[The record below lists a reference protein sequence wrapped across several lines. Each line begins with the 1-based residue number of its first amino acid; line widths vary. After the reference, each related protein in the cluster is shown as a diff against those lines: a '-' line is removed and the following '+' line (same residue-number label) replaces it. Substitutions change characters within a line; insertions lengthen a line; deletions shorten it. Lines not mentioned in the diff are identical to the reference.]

1 MAGLP
6 FDGIRVADFGWVITA
21 PLATL
26 WLATLGAEVIKIES
40 KTHPDVIRAGMHG
53 GIVPGPEPTWHR
65 CGGFNS
71 LNYSKYS
78 CCLDLNQEE
87 ARTIGHEIVKKSD
100 IVIEAFTTPIAK
112 RFGLTYEQLKE
123 IKPDVILV
131 SCSSLGKTG
140 PLQNVT
146 GFGPANQAFA
156 GLPSMTGY
164 EGGTPMSMGGTWPD
178 YICGVIMGYLA
189 VSALYHRAKT
199 GEGMHIDFS
208 MAEAV
213 MNMVPGQLLDFQM
226 NGRVAVPMGNSDK
239 TAVPHEV
246 YPCLGEDKW
255 VAIAVHDEVQWH
267 AFCTASGHAEWL
279 TDSRFATFEARM
291 NNRKELDALVASWTA
306 TKTASEITETL
317 QNVGVPAFP
326 SVDSEELVNDP
337 QLQHRSQFIEL
348 EQYEAGLRTHLGMQ
362 GVFGGFPERNYFAT
376 PIYDQDNYRVFQDLV
391 GLSGE
396 QIEALVAQGVIN

>member
-1 MAGLP
+1 MKDLP

-26 WLATLGAEVIKIES
+26 WLATMGAEVIKVES

-53 GIVPGPEPTWHR
+53 GIASGPEPTWHR

-87 ARTIGHEIVKKSD
+87 ARSLGHEIVKKSD
-100 IVIEAFTTPIAK
+100 IVIEAFTTPIAT
-112 RFGLTYEQLKE
+112 RFGLTYDQLKE

-213 MNMVPGQLLDFQM
+213 MNMVPGQLLDYQM
-226 NGRVAVPMGNSDK
+226 NGRVATPMGNSD
-239 TAVPHEV
+239 TVAVPHEV
-246 YPCLGEDKW
+246 YPSQGEDKW
-255 VAIAVHDEVQWH
+255 VAIAVHDEVQWR
-267 AFCTASGHAEWL
+267 AFCAASGHPEWL
-279 TDSRFATFEARM
+279 TDPRFSSADLRM
-291 NNRKELDALVASWTA
+291 SHRIQLDASIATWT
-306 TKTASEITETL
+306 KLQTAQEITELL
-317 QNVGVPAFP
+317 QKVGVPAFP
-326 SVDSEELVNDP
+326 SVDSQELIHDP

-348 EQYEAGLRTHLGMQ
+348 QQREAGLRTHLGMQ
-362 GVFGGFPERNYFAT
+362 GLFSAIPERDYFST
-376 PIYDQDNYRVFQDLV
+376 PIYDQDNHRVFQDLI
-391 GLSGE
+391 GLSPE
-396 QIEALVAQGVIN
+396 RIEALVDQGIIN

>member
-1 MAGLP
+1 MNDLP

-26 WLATLGAEVIKIES
+26 WLGTLGAEVIKVES

-53 GIVPGPEPTWHR
+53 GILPGPEPTWHR

-78 CCLDLNQEE
+78 CCLDLNQQA
-87 ARTIGHEIVKKSD
+87 ARDLGHEIVKKSD

-123 IKPDVILV
+123 VKPDVILI

-178 YICGVIMGYLA
+178 YICGVIVGYLA
-189 VSALYHRAKT
+189 ISALYHRART

-213 MNMVPGQLLDFQM
+213 MNMVPGQLLDYQM
-226 NGRVAVPMGNSDK
+226 NGRVAVPMGNSDRV
-239 TAVPHEV
+239 AVPHEV
-246 YPCLGEDKW
+246 YPCEGEDKW
-255 VAIAVHDEVQWH
+255 VAIAVHDEEQWD
-267 AFCTASGHAEWL
+267 AFCHASGHREWL
-279 TDSRFATFEARM
+279 TDARFASSDLRM
-291 NNRKELDALVASWTA
+291 DNRAELDSLVGAWT
-306 TKTASEITETL
+306 KLRTAQGITELL
-317 QNVGVPAFP
+317 QSVGVPAFP
-326 SVDSEELVNDP
+326 SVDSQELIHDP

-348 EQYEAGLRTHLGMQ
+348 EQSEAGIRTHLGMQ
-362 GVFGGFPERNYFAT
+362 GVFSAFPERSYFSA
-376 PIYDQDNYRVFQDLV
+376 PIYDQDNYRVFQDLI
-391 GLSGE
+391 GLSPE
-396 QIEALVAQGVIN
+396 EIDALISQGVIN